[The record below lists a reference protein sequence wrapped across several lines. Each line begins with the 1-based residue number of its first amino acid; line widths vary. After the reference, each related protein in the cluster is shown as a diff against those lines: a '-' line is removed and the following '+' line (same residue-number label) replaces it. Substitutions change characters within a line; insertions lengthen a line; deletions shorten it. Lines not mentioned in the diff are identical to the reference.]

1 MELWVLGMFDMSPIL
16 AQTRDFSR
24 SLNNAPNSCWSLSMT
39 SAKFLPGTLKIGLRS
54 MRVLGTALFSA
65 VFLVAALSFASA
77 QETPTAQSGGD
88 FTFKRVAPPTSGAG
102 KRITVQIDP
111 DAEVFRI
118 TPGAEPRRPGDPR
131 PEAALEPPPGLLP
144 AAPTAFDWYWAAV
157 SPSIGIDAAQR
168 FQSAIGAIR
177 SNPMKIDTPRL
188 QSLQRI
194 VEAHGTDILKATV
207 GTQVSPALVL
217 AVIAIESAGRTDA
230 ISSAGAQG
238 LMQLIPA
245 TAARFG
251 VADSMDPEANIAGG
265 VTYLDWLLD
274 EFGRD
279 PVLALAG
286 YNAGE
291 GAVRE
296 HQGVPPYAETRA
308 YVPKVLAAWNLARGL
323 CLTPPQL
330 ISDGCVFVR
339 QRAQN

>member
-1 MELWVLGMFDMSPIL
+1 MRVRQYIAVLSLALLASQHPSH
-16 AQTRDFSR
+16 AQTP
-24 SLNNAPNSCWSLSMT
+24 AT
-39 SAKFLPGTLKIGLRS
+39 S
-54 MRVLGTALFSA
+54 
-65 VFLVAALSFASA
+65 
-77 QETPTAQSGGD
+77 QQGGD
-88 FTFKRVAPPTSGAG
+88 FTFKRVAPPTAGSG
-102 KRITVQIDP
+102 KRIKVQIDP

-118 TPGAEPRRPGDPR
+118 TPGGEPRRPGDPR

-144 AAPTAFDWYWAAV
+144 TGPTALDWYWAEV
-157 SPSIGIDAAQR
+157 SPAIGLDAATR
-168 FQSAIGAIR
+168 FQAAINTIR
-177 SNPMKIDTPRL
+177 SNPLKIDTPRL
-188 QSLQRI
+188 QNLQRI
-194 VEAHGTDILKATV
+194 VEAHGADILAATV

-230 ISSAGAQG
+230 VSSAGAQG

-245 TAARFG
+245 TAERFG
-251 VADSMDPEANIAGG
+251 VADSMDPKANIEGG
-265 VTYLDWLLD
+265 VTYLDWLMK

-308 YVPKVLAAWNLARGL
+308 YVPKVLATWNVARGL